1 MLFEGRLRWRK
12 SDAFQTEGEAT
23 LKARAPKAVDTK
35 GESSLRW
42 FDERRGGLY
51 RVIVLDH

>member
-1 MLFEGRLRWRK
+1 MLSGI
-12 SDAFQTEGEAT
+12 AFQTEGGAT

-42 FDERRGGLY
+42 FDERSSQGGLY
-51 RVIVLDH
+51 NRVIVLDR